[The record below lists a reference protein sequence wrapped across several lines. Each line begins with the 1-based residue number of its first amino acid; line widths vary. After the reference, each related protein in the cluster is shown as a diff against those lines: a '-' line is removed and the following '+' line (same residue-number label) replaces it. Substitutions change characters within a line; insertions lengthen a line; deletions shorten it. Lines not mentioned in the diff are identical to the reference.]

1 MSSLYSSG
9 TSSSSS
15 SSSRQSPRASTSIE
29 TDPSSSLPQPP
40 QYLDE
45 LDTRNNFSSSGD
57 NLDLLGPL
65 QERAWRRQVGLR
77 GDDEQLTWEELR
89 RRSRRR
95 RTSNRRAEDDVES
108 DEDDDNGDRDGQ
120 NSDGDSSDGQD
131 ASDSESLFSQTTSQY
146 LAEQE
151 RHLQEAMDQLELA
164 LKVIL
169 CPLLGK
175 WLGRKWAYW
184 AFDRY
189 HHHGGLSL
197 RFFGL
202 SWVPETRIPDWL
214 AVLLLPMGGG

>member
-1 MSSLYSSG
+1 M
-9 TSSSSS
+9 
-15 SSSRQSPRASTSIE
+15 
-29 TDPSSSLPQPP
+29 
-40 QYLDE
+40 
-45 LDTRNNFSSSGD
+45 
-57 NLDLLGPL
+57 
-65 QERAWRRQVGLR
+65 GLR

-108 DEDDDNGDRDGQ
+108 DEDDGNGDRDGQ
-120 NSDGDSSDGQD
+120 ISDGDSSDGQD

-184 AFDRY
+184 GELQSPRPTSCGGKVTSSNPSNLFLFRTDLVPTSQPSLPCIAFDRY

>member
-1 MSSLYSSG
+1 M
-9 TSSSSS
+9 
-15 SSSRQSPRASTSIE
+15 
-29 TDPSSSLPQPP
+29 
-40 QYLDE
+40 
-45 LDTRNNFSSSGD
+45 
-57 NLDLLGPL
+57 
-65 QERAWRRQVGLR
+65 GLR

-108 DEDDDNGDRDGQ
+108 DEDDGNGDRGGQ
-120 NSDGDSSDGQD
+120 NSDGNSSDGQD

-184 AFDRY
+184 GESQSFRPTS
-189 HHHGGLSL
+189 GGRRVIASNTSKLFL
-197 RFFGL
+197 QPILF
-202 SWVPETRIPDWL
+202 PPHDPDCP
-214 AVLLLPMGGG
+214 A